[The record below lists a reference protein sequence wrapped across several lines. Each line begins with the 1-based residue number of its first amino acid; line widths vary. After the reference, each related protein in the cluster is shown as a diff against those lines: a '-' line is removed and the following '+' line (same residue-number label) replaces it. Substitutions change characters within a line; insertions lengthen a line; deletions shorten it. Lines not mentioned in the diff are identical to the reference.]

1 MGITC
6 RIITIATAVLAFS
19 TPSFAQE
26 EPTKETV
33 IVVAN
38 GTEITLGHV
47 LSLASRLP
55 DQFLGVADK
64 DLFAGIVDQ
73 LVQQELLRSLITEET
88 AELKLAIENERR
100 ALIAG
105 EAIKNIYSAALSEDA
120 IQQRYAMLYK
130 NADPIPEYNP
140 RHILVETESEAKEIV
155 KLLADGGD
163 FAQLAK
169 EKSTGPTGAKGGDL
183 GWVGPGQFVPEFEAA
198 MAQLK
203 EGEVSAPVKT
213 QFGWH
218 VIELVKVR
226 DQAVPELAVVLNEIE
241 EALKVAALEKRIS
254 ELEASGGIVRSEQE
268 INPSFVK
275 KFELLEN

>member
-6 RIITIATAVLAFS
+6 RIITIATAVVALS

-64 DLFAGIVDQ
+64 DLFAGIVEQ

-130 NADPIPEYNP
+130 DADPIPEYNP

-226 DQAVPELAVVLNEIE
+226 DQAAPELAVVLNEIE
-241 EALKVAALEKRIS
+241 ETLKVAALEKRIS
-254 ELEASGGIVRSEQE
+254 ELEVAGGIVRSEQE
-268 INPSFVK
+268 IDPSFVK